1 MIKGQHT
8 CVENPNLPG
17 KSRLPTGCYGS
28 CLHLFKVA
36 IYAARSA
43 TSFLDMLG
51 IFWMWIEQEQRDLWR
66 RQSRAFSRPKEQL
79 TPLALLLA
87 STVSPRLTVQVP
99 FGPSNTAV
107 PLVTSRSILPSIFVG
122 LVSGTGACLAKVS
135 EDCNDAFDLTG
146 FSNVATLTDLCSC
159 FAADCSRL

>member
-51 IFWMWIEQEQRDLWR
+51 IFWMWIEQESAIFGGVKVGHFRD
-66 RQSRAFSRPKEQL
+66 PK
-79 TPLALLLA
+79 
-87 STVSPRLTVQVP
+87 
-99 FGPSNTAV
+99 N
-107 PLVTSRSILPSIFVG
+107 
-122 LVSGTGACLAKVS
+122 
-135 EDCNDAFDLTG
+135 N
-146 FSNVATLTDLCSC
+146 
-159 FAADCSRL
+159 